1 MGHGAHIFQE
11 IERYHDRWILYGLGN
26 FVFASEG
33 RYEKFNMPPYSV
45 MARLIL
51 DNDGSP
57 QNLRLY
63 PIVTNNLLTDFQP
76 RFTTQT
82 EFSAWYTLF
91 QNYAVGWSV
100 DEASTRETDQH
111 AEYVAL
117 PFP

>member
-1 MGHGAHIFQE
+1 M
-11 IERYHDRWILYGLGN
+11 
-26 FVFASEG
+26 
-33 RYEKFNMPPYSV
+33 
-45 MARLIL
+45 
-51 DNDGSP
+51 
-57 QNLRLY
+57 
-63 PIVTNNLLTDFQP
+63 TNNLLTDFQP

-100 DEASTRETDQH
+100 DEVSTRETDQH